1 MNTSIH
7 SAAPHQ
13 LPIFITAPGFT
24 DVLMVVMGVV
34 LIITVLAVGN
44 STYTSNHDPIVD
56 KNTGALKGFALHV
69 VDATGL
75 VHALLMR
82 IQALLLPVKT
92 LVLSGHQAFPAP
104 GKLHFL
110 YDGQTEDDASA
121 EGNPR

>member
-44 STYTSNHDPIVD
+44 SAYT
-56 KNTGALKGFALHV
+56 
-69 VDATGL
+69 
-75 VHALLMR
+75 R
-82 IQALLLPVKT
+82 
-92 LVLSGHQAFPAP
+92 
-104 GKLHFL
+104 
-110 YDGQTEDDASA
+110 QTEDDASA